1 MFNRFLQTFFVVF
14 FIVMFIMIL
23 QMIWLYI
30 AELAGKDLEFSVI
43 VKFIVYA
50 SPTLI
55 PLTLPLSI
63 LIASIMV
70 FGEFSEHYE
79 FAAMKSTGI
88 SLQRAIRFLTI
99 FMVVLSIGTF
109 FFANDIIPAS
119 QRKFIGLR
127 RNIVRLKPAVAITAN
142 QFNEVGDI
150 NIKVASKYGDNDQ
163 YLDDVIIHK
172 QKPNLKG
179 NYTVIKSKSGE
190 LVSGADSDVLSL
202 ILRDGY
208 YYDEVI
214 PKKIKER
221 KKHPFV
227 KSEFKEYAINL
238 DLSSFNDVDMSKNDY
253 IKNRKMLN
261 VNLLKKDID
270 SFSVKLNTDREDFAR
285 RTVQRLKINSIADGM
300 NFPCEVDEY
309 PASIEHI
316 LQYEK
321 QRTVL
326 NEANRLINS
335 NLNRIKQEAKDV
347 QRTKENLNKFEIALH
362 EKYALAFA
370 CIVLFF
376 IGAPLGAIIR
386 KGGLGLPLLYAI
398 GIFLSYH
405 FIGIFAKNSAENGA
419 ISPFLSSWLSTL
431 IILPLGILLTYR
443 ATTEKNLITLD
454 LSKFKLIKFLDH
466 FFKKLFK
473 KKKK

>member
-1 MFNRFLQTFFVVF
+1 
-14 FIVMFIMIL
+14 MIL

-88 SLQRAIRFLTI
+88 SLQRAIRYLIVFMI
-99 FMVVLSIGTF
+99 FLSIGTF
-109 FFANDIIPAS
+109 FFANNVIPAS

-127 RNIVRLKPAVAITAN
+127 RNIVRLKPAVAITEN

-172 QKPNLKG
+172 QKANLKG

-190 LVSGADSDVLSL
+190 LVSGKDSDVLSL
-202 ILRDGY
+202 ILRDGF
-208 YYDEVI
+208 YYDEVV
-214 PKKIKER
+214 PKKIKNQ

-227 KSEFKEYAINL
+227 KSDFKEYAINL

-261 VNLLKKDID
+261 VNLLRKDID
-270 SFSVKLNTDREDFAR
+270 SFSVKLNKDREDFAK
-285 RTVQRLKINSIADGM
+285 RTVQRLKIGTIGGGI
-300 NFPCEVDEY
+300 NFPCYTSTY
-309 PASIEHI
+309 PESIEHI

-321 QRTVL
+321 QLMVL
-326 NEANRLINS
+326 NEANRLIKS
-335 NLNRIKQEAKDV
+335 NLNRIRQEGTDV
-347 QRTKENLNKFEIALH
+347 QRNKENLNKFEIALH

-386 KGGLGLPLLYAI
+386 KGGLGLPLLYAV
-398 GIFLSYH
+398 GIFLAYH
-405 FIGIFAKNSAENGA
+405 FIGIFAKSSAENGA

-431 IILPLGILLTYR
+431 IILPLGVLLTYK
-443 ATTEKNLITLD
+443 ATTEKNLITLNFG
-454 LSKFKLIKFLDH
+454 KFKWVEILDR
-466 FFKKLFK
+466 FFITIFK
-473 KKKK
+473 KKKE